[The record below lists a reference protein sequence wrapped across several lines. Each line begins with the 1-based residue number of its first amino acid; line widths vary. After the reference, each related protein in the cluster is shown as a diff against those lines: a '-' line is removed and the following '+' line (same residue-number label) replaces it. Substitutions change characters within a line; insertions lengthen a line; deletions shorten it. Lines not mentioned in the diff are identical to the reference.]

1 MFTVTQLQVRSGAKN
16 HNSLHRLLESSS
28 LVNTRVFR
36 LQIRDQFLIWLLCGL
51 VLGCSVSPVVA
62 GEQAGKR
69 RVVRGIFTTD
79 IENREP
85 VDQVLVLTND
95 HDVIYF
101 FTDLRHFEGETVTHR
116 WEYENNL
123 VSEKKFEVGGP
134 RWRVYSRKQLNPR
147 MTGRWSVVVT
157 DGKGWP
163 IYAAM
168 FDYVDKNRAQASSAI
183 LAPDE

>member
-1 MFTVTQLQVRSGAKN
+1 LG
-16 HNSLHRLLESSS
+16 LLLGSVS
-28 LVNTRVFR
+28 LV
-36 LQIRDQFLIWLLCGL
+36 IAD
-51 VLGCSVSPVVA
+51 
-62 GEQAGKR
+62 EQAGAR
-69 RVVRGIFTTD
+69 RVVQGIFTTRIVD
-79 IENREP
+79 REP

-134 RWRVYSRKQLNPR
+134 RWRVYSQKQLNPR

-163 IYAAM
+163 VYAAV
-168 FDYVDKNRAQASSAI
+168 FDYVEKDGARTVSAI
-183 LAPDE
+183 LPLDE